1 MVIKFIRNFL
11 FSLTFIILLG
21 QVNAQVWPG
30 DVNNNGIVNG
40 ADLLYLG
47 SVYGSTGPARAEES
61 TNWEAQP
68 IIEAWGDFFPN
79 GVNYAFADCN
89 GDGVVDDTDFE
100 DAILENFGEVHPGS
114 GETDFKNGVPGANIP
129 ITFSPSVSSDD
140 GDLILKIGL
149 LLGNEQFEVQD
160 FYGMALQM
168 SYNTTIL
175 ENLDLEFALTE
186 DSWIDGPAEEN
197 SAVLFE
203 EDDDMNRAELAIT
216 LIDPNQSRAGLG
228 RIGEFSIVMEDI
240 IVGLIQDTFNIQID
254 SITLLN
260 SEISKIAIVPD
271 TISFVLSE
279 DLLIL
284 ANNDESLANKSTPVL
299 VYPNPSNGHFI
310 VSADE
315 PIENIQV
322 FNLLGQSIPIT
333 VHPTGPGQ
341 FAVEMSRAIPGTYLI
356 IGRTTQAH
364 FTTKIIL
371 TN

>member
-1 MVIKFIRNFL
+1 MVIKFIRNLLLSLTLLFL
-11 FSLTFIILLG
+11 FG

-47 SVYGSTGPARAEES
+47 SVYGSTGPARSEES

-89 GDGVVDDTDFE
+89 GDGVVDDADFE
-100 DAILENFGEVHPGS
+100 DAILGNFGEVHPGS
-114 GETDFKNGVPGANIP
+114 GEADFQNGIPGINIP
-129 ITFSPSVSSDD
+129 ITFSPSVSFDS

-168 SYNTTIL
+168 SYHTTL
-175 ENLDLEFALTE
+175 VEDLDFEFALTE

-203 EDDDMNRAELAIT
+203 DNDDTDQAELAIT

-240 IVGLIQDTFNIQID
+240 IVGLIQDTFHIQID
-254 SITLLN
+254 SITLIN
-260 SEISKIAIVPD
+260 SEISKTAIVPD
-271 TISFVLSE
+271 TISFILSE

-284 ANNDESLANKSTPVL
+284 SNDEALTNKSTAVL
-299 VYPNPSNGHFI
+299 VYPNPSNGQLI

-315 PIENIQV
+315 SIENIQA

-333 VHPTGPGQ
+333 LHEISPKK
-341 FAVEMSRAIPGTYLI
+341 FAIEMSQALPGTYI
-356 IGRTTQAH
+356 ITGRTPKAH
-364 FTTKIIL
+364 FTTKIVL
-371 TN
+371 TD

>member
-11 FSLTFIILLG
+11 LSLTFIFLLG

-47 SVYGSTGPARAEES
+47 SVYGSTGPGRAEES
-61 TNWEAQP
+61 TDWEAQP

-89 GDGVVDDTDFE
+89 GDGVVDDADFE
-100 DAILENFGEVHPGS
+100 EAILENFGEVHSGS
-114 GETDFKNGVPGANIP
+114 GEADFQNGTPGVNIP
-129 ITFSPSVSSDD
+129 ISFSPNVSFED
-140 GDLILKIGL
+140 GNLILKIGL

-168 SYNTTIL
+168 SYNTTIV
-175 ENLDLEFALTE
+175 ENLDFEFALTE

-203 EDDDMNRAELAIT
+203 EDDDTNRAELAIT

-254 SITLLN
+254 SITLLT
-260 SEISKIAIVPD
+260 SEIAKIAIVPD

-284 ANNDESLANKSTPVL
+284 SNDESLTNQSTAGW
-299 VYPNPSNGHFI
+299 VYPNPSNGHFTI
-310 VSADE
+310 GADA

-322 FNLLGQSIPIT
+322 FNLIGQRIPFT
-333 VHPTGPGQ
+333 LHPTSSNQ
-341 FAVEMSRAIPGTYLI
+341 VAIELSRAIPGTYI
-356 IGRTTQAH
+356 IAGRTPQAH